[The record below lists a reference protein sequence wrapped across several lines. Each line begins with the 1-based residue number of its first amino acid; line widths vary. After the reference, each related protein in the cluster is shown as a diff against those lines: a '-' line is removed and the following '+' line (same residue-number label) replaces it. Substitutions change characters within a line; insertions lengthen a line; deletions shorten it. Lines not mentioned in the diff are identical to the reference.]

1 MAFNKKQRLRENIEA
16 IRTAFTLEK
25 EQRTP
30 TARERALLERYCG
43 FGGLKCILN
52 PARELTDAVHWA
64 KSDLELF
71 APTVEL
77 HRLIRE
83 NSRDEAEYRR
93 YVDSL
98 KASVLTAFYT
108 PQAIADTIA
117 DVLHDR
123 KVRPRLVL
131 EPSAGMGAFIS
142 PVLSNNPQAEVMAFE
157 KDLLTGKLLSCLYPQ
172 QKIRTEG
179 FEKIEK
185 PFLNHFDL
193 AISNIPFGDFGV
205 FDAEFSRS
213 ASFGRRSAQ
222 KAIHDYFF

>member
-30 TARERALLERYCG
+30 TARERVLLERYCG

-83 NSRDEAEYRR
+83 NSRDETEYRR

-108 PQAIADTIA
+108 PQAIA
-117 DVLHDR
+117 
-123 KVRPRLVL
+123 
-131 EPSAGMGAFIS
+131 EP
-142 PVLSNNPQAEVMAFE
+142 
-157 KDLLTGKLLSCLYPQ
+157 
-172 QKIRTEG
+172 
-179 FEKIEK
+179 
-185 PFLNHFDL
+185 
-193 AISNIPFGDFGV
+193 
-205 FDAEFSRS
+205 
-213 ASFGRRSAQ
+213 
-222 KAIHDYFF
+222 

>member
-83 NSRDEAEYRR
+83 NSRDETEYRR

-98 KASVLTAFYT
+98 K
-108 PQAIADTIA
+108 
-117 DVLHDR
+117 DR
-123 KVRPRLVL
+123 
-131 EPSAGMGAFIS
+131 
-142 PVLSNNPQAEVMAFE
+142 
-157 KDLLTGKLLSCLYPQ
+157 C
-172 QKIRTEG
+172 
-179 FEKIEK
+179 
-185 PFLNHFDL
+185 
-193 AISNIPFGDFGV
+193 
-205 FDAEFSRS
+205 
-213 ASFGRRSAQ
+213 
-222 KAIHDYFF
+222 